1 MGDSSAEESGWTF
14 YLEDLLNTEQFDH
27 ENNSMQLPSACDDEM
42 GSQSLCLVSDAASS
56 ASVMGSSKI
65 LSFKKRRSCIFSKRS
80 SMASDDSLED
90 TASSPVSSPKVS
102 DLNRKA
108 TMNRKQKECAEII
121 EECTSTSSTGLKR
134 RGLCLVPVSTIVNF
148 LG

>member
-65 LSFKKRRSCIFSKRS
+65 LSSKKRRTCIFSKRS

-90 TASSPVSSPKVS
+90 TASSPVSSPK
-102 DLNRKA
+102 
-108 TMNRKQKECAEII
+108 
-121 EECTSTSSTGLKR
+121 ECTSTSSTGLKR